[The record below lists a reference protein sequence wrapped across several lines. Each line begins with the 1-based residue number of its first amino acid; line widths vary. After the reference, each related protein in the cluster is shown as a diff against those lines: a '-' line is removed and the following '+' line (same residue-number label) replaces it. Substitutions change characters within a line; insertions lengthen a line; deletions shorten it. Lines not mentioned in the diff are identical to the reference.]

1 VVKVPFPALTACV
14 ALLSLSSAGCSDN
27 TDTGGPE
34 VQWPPVQ
41 FRFPLVETEL
51 FAPPI
56 GVDHDPAVH
65 DGVEKALCTN
75 YNGDPFPGC
84 YDEHD
89 GSDYLLDGDWD
100 QMDAGSATIVAAADG
115 VVVHLDD
122 GHYDRCHGDVSTF
135 ESSCDGNSGQAN
147 YVILEHDTPYGPIQ
161 TLYWHMMT
169 DTVAVA
175 VGDTVACGDT
185 LGRVGSSGNSSQPH
199 LHFEVN
205 QGDYRVDPY
214 AGLYSQSD
222 SWWTDQGESWE
233 LPSTACAQ

>member
-1 VVKVPFPALTACV
+1 MVKAPFPALTACV
-14 ALLSLSSAGCSDN
+14 ALLSLGSAGCSDN
-27 TDTGGPE
+27 TGTGGPE

-56 GVDHDPAVH
+56 GVDHDPAVY

-115 VVVHLDD
+115 VV
-122 GHYDRCHGDVSTF
+122 
-135 ESSCDGNSGQAN
+135 A
-147 YVILEHDTPYGPIQ
+147 
-161 TLYWHMMT
+161 
-169 DTVAVA
+169 
-175 VGDTVACGDT
+175 
-185 LGRVGSSGNSSQPH
+185 
-199 LHFEVN
+199 
-205 QGDYRVDPY
+205 
-214 AGLYSQSD
+214 AGLTHIRAGAASMKPTPEALAALDALIEQ
-222 SWWTDQGESWE
+222 
-233 LPSTACAQ
+233 